1 MIDYHEKLVLTIAPL
16 VWDDPP
22 EYGEEWAYEGG
33 PRVPDWLKDLV
44 CSDAFLEEKRSKVEE
59 LITDEAQSESD
70 PFVAWTVLALSK
82 LHKDLDE
89 LRYQGYLGRD
99 IHHHLGFHG
108 GDKDFFNKMAAY
120 VHRNGVLSSGYLDYC
135 RRTNSKGVS
144 HLGKYGD
151 QIITLIALAAGCRQ
165 YVPPKKAKLLG
176 IELPCKTHTR
186 KKHEKQAECASTD
199 SVQQA
204 EGLNV

>member
-1 MIDYHEKLVLTIAPL
+1 M
-16 VWDDPP
+16 
-22 EYGEEWAYEGG
+22 
-33 PRVPDWLKDLV
+33 
-44 CSDAFLEEKRSKVEE
+44 
-59 LITDEAQSESD
+59 
-70 PFVAWTVLALSK
+70 
-82 LHKDLDE
+82 
-89 LRYQGYLGRD
+89 
-99 IHHHLGFHG
+99 
-108 GDKDFFNKMAAY
+108 
-120 VHRNGVLSSGYLDYC
+120 
-135 RRTNSKGVS
+135 S